1 MRTILH
7 RNILKRRTLQTLFA
21 QAMMVMLTTIW
32 INSVLETPETKL
44 LQVEE
49 TKMGE

>member
-7 RNILKRRTLQTLFA
+7 RSILKRRTLQTLFA
-21 QAMMVMLTTIW
+21 QAMMIMLTTVW
-32 INSVLETPETKL
+32 INSLLETPEKKL

-49 TKMGE
+49 SKMGE

>member
-1 MRTILH
+1 MKRILQ
-7 RNILKRRTLQTLFA
+7 RKTLQTLFA

-32 INSVLETPETKL
+32 VNSVLETPDTKL

-49 TKMGE
+49 AKMCD